1 MNNNVYVATSMADR
15 FIPKMSYTYTY
26 RSAQKYRSPIVWS
39 TTVSEAGNV
48 LSLGYLLAGKK
59 WSEDGKTGCSR
70 MSTLSVF

>member
-1 MNNNVYVATSMADR
+1 MADR

-59 WSEDGKTGCSR
+59 WSEDGKTMFKNEYSQFFK
-70 MSTLSVF
+70 METDFVKYWT